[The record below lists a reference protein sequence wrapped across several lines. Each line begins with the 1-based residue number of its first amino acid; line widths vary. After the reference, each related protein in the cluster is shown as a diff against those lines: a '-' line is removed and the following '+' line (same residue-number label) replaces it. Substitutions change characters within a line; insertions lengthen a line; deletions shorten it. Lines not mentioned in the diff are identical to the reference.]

1 MSFFKDGIQ
10 VHIKRLRA
18 LAPLAATAAMATAAF
33 IAPAA
38 QAANIP
44 PMPQAYPITNLYKSC
59 SAAGEDITTPEWHFA
74 ETGRRYLSDGTLQFK
89 NTTDQEVPY
98 TASVE
103 TGTNHKIEAN
113 SKAAMPSGW
122 DTTAKSD
129 IGLKLSNGW
138 QEKETFGPITLK
150 PGESFRV
157 EYGVVEKDFISMF
170 VGCNDDRLENMP
182 GANVIRGKG
191 PAERYAFAYIIKADG
206 SISDLAMEIPS
217 RSPGAN
223 SKPIEGNYTSVSG
236 PSLEKIADPKK
247 DEIMQPS
254 EDLQRDP
261 SWPKEGETCEGR
273 DSSWYP
279 LDITAVTPTFR
290 KPGYSTDFLN
300 WSKGDY
306 EYAPVTDFVVGAEHA
321 PYTNWRGN
329 RGDIPKG
336 WLESVGAV
344 KRAYMPV
351 GTELEH
357 VDLAPGERVRVEYG
371 TTMTRINYRE
381 IHCGKDGK
389 YSLTSNYKQTTAP
402 SGFWAEATITGKDG
416 STRTEDVTPEEY
428 RNLPV
433 PTQTIY

>member
-1 MSFFKDGIQ
+1 M
-10 VHIKRLRA
+10 
-18 LAPLAATAAMATAAF
+18 
-33 IAPAA
+33 
-38 QAANIP
+38 
-44 PMPQAYPITNLYKSC
+44 
-59 SAAGEDITTPEWHFA
+59 
-74 ETGRRYLSDGTLQFK
+74 
-89 NTTDQEVPY
+89 PY

-206 SISDLAMEIPS
+206 SVSDLAMEIPS

-254 EDLQRDP
+254 EELQRDP

-428 RNLPV
+428 RKLPV

>member
-1 MSFFKDGIQ
+1 
-10 VHIKRLRA
+10 
-18 LAPLAATAAMATAAF
+18 MATAAF

-59 SAAGEDITTPEWHFA
+59 SAAGEDLTTPEWHFA

-206 SISDLAMEIPS
+206 SVSDLAMEIPS

-254 EDLQRDP
+254 EELQRDS

-357 VDLAPGERVRVEYG
+357 IDLAPGERVRVEYG

-428 RNLPV
+428 RKLPV

>member
-1 MSFFKDGIQ
+1 M
-10 VHIKRLRA
+10 HIKRLRA

-59 SAAGEDITTPEWHFA
+59 SAAGEDLTTPEWHFA

-206 SISDLAMEIPS
+206 SVSDLAMEIPS

-254 EDLQRDP
+254 EELQRDS

-357 VDLAPGERVRVEYG
+357 IDLAPGERVRVEYG

-428 RNLPV
+428 RKLPV

>member
-1 MSFFKDGIQ
+1 M
-10 VHIKRLRA
+10 HIKGLRA

-33 IAPAA
+33 TAPVA
-38 QAANIP
+38 QAASIP

-59 SAAGEDITTPEWHFA
+59 SAAGEDLTTPEWHFA

-206 SISDLAMEIPS
+206 SVSDLAMEIPS

-223 SKPIEGNYTSVSG
+223 FKPIEGNYTSVSG

-254 EDLQRDP
+254 EELQRDP

-306 EYAPVTDFVVGAEHA
+306 EYAPVTDFVVGAEHS
-321 PYTNWRGN
+321 PYTNWQGN

-351 GTELEH
+351 GTELQH
-357 VDLAPGERVRVEYG
+357 IDLAPGERVRVEYG

-416 STRTEDVTPEEY
+416 STRTEDVTPDEY
-428 RNLPV
+428 RELAV